1 MIIGSNVAAVVT
13 GGASGLGEATA
24 RALAARGA
32 KVALFDLN
40 AVRGERV
47 AQEIGGLFCAVDV
60 ASEQS
65 VEDGLARARSINGQ
79 ERIAVNCAGI
89 VIAQKTAAKDRE
101 HGFYRPHEL
110 DAFVRVITTN
120 LVGTFNVM
128 SKSAAGMATL
138 QPVSPD
144 GSRGVIVNASSIA
157 AIEGQIGQIAY
168 AASKGGIQA
177 MTLPAARDLSREG
190 IRVCAIQPGLFHTSM
205 FDALDE
211 DVRKSLA
218 AGVPF
223 PTRLGRPDEFAALV
237 CHVVEND
244 MLNGALIRLDG
255 GLRLP
260 PR

>member
-47 AQEIGGLFCAVDV
+47 AQEIGGLFCTVDV

-110 DAFVRVITTN
+110 DAFVRVITVN
-120 LVGTFNVM
+120 LVGLY
-128 SKSAAGMATL
+128 S
-138 QPVSPD
+138 
-144 GSRGVIVNASSIA
+144 
-157 AIEGQIGQIAY
+157 
-168 AASKGGIQA
+168 
-177 MTLPAARDLSREG
+177 
-190 IRVCAIQPGLFHTSM
+190 
-205 FDALDE
+205 
-211 DVRKSLA
+211 
-218 AGVPF
+218 
-223 PTRLGRPDEFAALV
+223 
-237 CHVVEND
+237 
-244 MLNGALIRLDG
+244 
-255 GLRLP
+255 
-260 PR
+260 